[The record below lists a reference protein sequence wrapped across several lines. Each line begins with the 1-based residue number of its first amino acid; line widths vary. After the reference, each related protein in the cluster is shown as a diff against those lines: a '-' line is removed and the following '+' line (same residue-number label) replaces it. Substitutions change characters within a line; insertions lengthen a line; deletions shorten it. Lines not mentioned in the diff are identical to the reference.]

1 MADKW
6 SDRVWGDWSDARKAS
21 KCLLAL
27 TLAASIVGSGC
38 AGVVMGS
45 SATGKGSGTPAPST
59 PPPSTTPPPTPPPP
73 TTTPQPQLSATPL
86 SASFPGVTTGSSAS
100 QTITLQNAGTAT
112 VTISSASLAGAGF
125 GASGLTLP
133 MSVAP
138 GQNTTFNVVFSP
150 TSAGNVTGSISLTSN
165 APNSPLVI
173 SASGSATTA
182 TALLTASATNLD
194 FGSVVVGTSSSQGVT
209 LTNAGNANV
218 TISNV
223 TVTGTGFNAS
233 GAGANTTLAPGQT
246 AALNVTFSPSA
257 TGSVAGS
264 IAIASTAGGLS
275 IALAGNGGQLSPHSV
290 ALNWD
295 PSTSPVIGYYVYRML
310 PDGSYGKIHSAPV
323 VLTGY
328 TDANIQSG
336 QTYTYVVTA
345 VDANNTESDYSD
357 PVLATIP

>member
-1 MADKW
+1 M
-6 SDRVWGDWSDARKAS
+6 
-21 KCLLAL
+21 
-27 TLAASIVGSGC
+27 
-38 AGVVMGS
+38 
-45 SATGKGSGTPAPST
+45 
-59 PPPSTTPPPTPPPP
+59 
-73 TTTPQPQLSATPL
+73 
-86 SASFPGVTTGSSAS
+86 TTGSSAS

-112 VTISSASLAGAGF
+112 VTISSASVTGAGF
-125 GASGLTLP
+125 GTSGLTLP
-133 MSVAP
+133 MNIAP

-165 APNSPLVI
+165 APNSSLVI

-182 TALLTASATNLD
+182 TTLLTSSATNLD

-209 LTNAGNANV
+209 LTNGGTANV

-223 TVTGTGFNAS
+223 AVAGVGFNVS
-233 GAGANTTLAPGQT
+233 GAGANTILAPGQT

-275 IALAGNGGQLSPHSV
+275 ITLAGSGGQLSSHTV

-310 PDGSYGKIHSAPV
+310 PDGSYGKINSAPV

>member
-1 MADKW
+1 M
-6 SDRVWGDWSDARKAS
+6 
-21 KCLLAL
+21 
-27 TLAASIVGSGC
+27 LAASVVGSGC

-45 SATGKGSGTPAPST
+45 SATGKGSGTPSPGT
-59 PPPSTTPPPTPPPP
+59 PPPTTPPPTTPPP
-73 TTTPQPQLSATPL
+73 TNTPQPQLSATPL
-86 SASFPGVTTGSSAS
+86 TASFPGVTTGSSAS

-112 VTISSASLAGAGF
+112 VTISSASVAGAGF
-125 GASGLTLP
+125 GTSGLTVP
-133 MSVAP
+133 MSIAP
-138 GQNTTFNVVFSP
+138 GQNSTFNVVFAP
-150 TSAGNVTGSISLTSN
+150 TSAGNVTGSVSLASD
-165 APNSPLVI
+165 APSSPLVI

-182 TALLTASATNLD
+182 TALLTASPNSLD
-194 FGSVVVGTSSSQGVT
+194 FGSVLVRSSSSQSVT
-209 LTNAGNANV
+209 LTNAGSANV

-223 TVTGTGFNAS
+223 VVTGAGFNDS
-233 GAGANTTLAPGQT
+233 GAGANTILAPGQT

-275 IALAGNGGQLSPHSV
+275 ITLAGSGGQLSSHTV

-295 PSTSPVIGYYVYRML
+295 PSTSPIIGYYVYRML
-310 PDGSYGKIHSAPV
+310 PDGSYGKINSAPV
-323 VLTGY
+323 LLTGY